1 MRKKRVNIKEKIMTL
16 LLGGLALGLT
26 HSPKQYFE
34 ILSEISEDLRDI
46 RKSCIKR
53 SIKNLYASGMLREV
67 KNQDNTVSMVLSEK
81 GKKMAEIYSIDDL
94 KINKPRKWDG
104 NWRVVI
110 FDIPE
115 RIKQI
120 REALRMHLRN
130 LGFYELQKS
139 VFVCPFPCAE
149 EINQVIDFYDVSEY
163 VRVLVAHSID
173 NEKELMEKYH
183 LH

>member
-67 KNQDNTVSMVLSEK
+67 KNQDDTVSMILSEK
-81 GKKMAEIYSIDDL
+81 GKKMAEIYSIDNL
-94 KINKPRKWDG
+94 KINKPKKWDG

-115 RIKQI
+115 RIKQV

-139 VFVCPFPCAE
+139 VFVCQFPCAE
-149 EINQVIDFYDVSEY
+149 EINQVIDFYDISEH
-163 VRVLVAHSID
+163 VRILMAHSLD
-173 NEKELMEKYH
+173 NEDELKSKFGI
-183 LH
+183 